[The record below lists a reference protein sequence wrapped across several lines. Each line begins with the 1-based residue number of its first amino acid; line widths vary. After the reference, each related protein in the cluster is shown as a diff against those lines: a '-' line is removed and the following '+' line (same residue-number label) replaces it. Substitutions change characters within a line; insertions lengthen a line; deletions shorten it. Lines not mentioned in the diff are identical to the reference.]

1 MKNMNEHKKGVKAKI
16 YNKKPVPLVGPE
28 ALKKKE
34 QQKKA
39 TIGPSQTKKVPEAF
53 KMPPMSAQE
62 KLYKK
67 HQEIRK
73 KRGAP
78 DPEYYKK
85 LAQQKQREIDD
96 MNKKDDVNEAEMG
109 KIVDYK
115 AGQTATLAS
124 GPGMTTIIDLK
135 KNPTSLS
142 KDPATG
148 KLKLSGPQATGTP
161 QATANQASTIK
172 AGDAVEISTE
182 DDLSRMKNLAGIQ
195 EAPQAATPAAPA
207 TQQPAPAQSKP
218 GIKVPPTPALPQL
231 PQGIEGEKT
240 QDGGVSYSLDGGAK
254 LTANQDGTKSY
265 SGEWGSFTYDKTG
278 KAIKY
283 QSPSIGGLGGEVD
296 LTSGDQTT
304 SYNSGDLSVS
314 QTQTPGGYT
323 KQKDQQYN
331 LGLATVGQKTV
342 GPNIAAGQLAGTTT
356 NTVTNNQ
363 TGQAKQQVQGVAF
376 GGASGKNVG
385 NNTVGATNDEL
396 AQYTAKTATGLE
408 SILRLAG
415 LVEHTSRKF

>member
-1 MKNMNEHKKGVKAKI
+1 MNNMNEHKKGVKAKI

-34 QQKKA
+34 QQKKSA
-39 TIGPSQTKKVPEAF
+39 ANTEKKLPEAF
-53 KMPPMSAQE
+53 KMPPMTAQE

-85 LAQQKQREIDD
+85 LGQQKQREIDD

-172 AGDAVEISTE
+172 AGDAVEISKE
-182 DDLSRMKNLAGIQ
+182 DDVSRMKNLAGIS
-195 EAPQAATPAAPA
+195 EAPAAPAATTTGAAPAATPAA
-207 TQQPAPAQSKP
+207 APA
-218 GIKVPPTPALPQL
+218 GIKVPQVPPLPQI
-231 PQGIEGEKT
+231 PPGTQGEPT
-240 QDGGVSYSLDGGAK
+240 QDGTGTGYDLAGGTRLVAK
-254 LTANQDGTKSY
+254 TDGTKVY
-265 SGEWGSFTYDKTG
+265 SGEFGAFTYDKAG

-283 QSPSIGGLGGEVD
+283 NAPGVGGMSGAVD
-296 LTSGDQTT
+296 LTTGGQTT
-304 SYNSGDLSVS
+304 SYNAGDVS
-314 QTQTPGGYT
+314 ATGTQ
-323 KQKDQQYN
+323 N
-331 LGLATVGQKTV
+331 
-342 GPNIAAGQLAGTTT
+342 AAGKTTGTSATYSPAT
-356 NTVTNNQ
+356 
-363 TGQAKQQVQGVAF
+363 QAQPITKTEDVDFQ
-376 GGASGKNVG
+376 KN
-385 NNTVGATNDEL
+385 
-396 AQYTAKTATGLE
+396 
-408 SILRLAG
+408 ILDMKRLAG
-415 LVEHTSRKF
+415 QK

>member
-172 AGDAVEISTE
+172 AGDAVEISKE
-182 DDLSRMKNLAGIQ
+182 DDVSRMKNLAGIQ
-195 EAPQAATPAAPA
+195 EAPQAAAPAAPA
-207 TQQPAPAQSKP
+207 APAGLAQAQATQGAQPAPAQAKP
-218 GIKVPPTPALPQL
+218 GIKVPPIPQL
-231 PQGIEGEKT
+231 PA
-240 QDGGVSYSLDGGAK
+240 QDGDQGDGSVVK
-254 LTANQDGTKSY
+254 TNPDGTKSY
-265 SGEWGSFTYDKTG
+265 AGAFGTFTYDKAG

-283 QSPSIGGLGGEVD
+283 NAPGVGGMSGAVD
-296 LTSGDQTT
+296 LTTGGQTT
-304 SYNSGDLSVS
+304 SYNAGDVS
-314 QTQTPGGYT
+314 ATGTQ
-323 KQKDQQYN
+323 N
-331 LGLATVGQKTV
+331 
-342 GPNIAAGQLAGTTT
+342 AAGKVTGTSATYSPAT
-356 NTVTNNQ
+356 QAAQTVTN
-363 TGQAKQQVQGVAF
+363 
-376 GGASGKNVG
+376 SR
-385 NNTVGATNDEL
+385 E
-396 AQYTAKTATGLE
+396 GLE

-415 LVEHTSRKF
+415 LAENTSRNF